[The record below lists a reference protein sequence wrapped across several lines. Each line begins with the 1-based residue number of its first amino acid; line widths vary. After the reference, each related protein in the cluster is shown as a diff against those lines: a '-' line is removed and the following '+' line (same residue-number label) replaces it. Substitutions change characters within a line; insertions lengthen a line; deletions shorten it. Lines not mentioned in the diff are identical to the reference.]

1 MDSIKWKCKNWIVYF
16 KIFDNFHFIHL
27 IVEKLNV
34 FNFHPIFSIVI
45 TNFTFTCEIWTRFL
59 KNIHQ
64 KWKYYRGRKKNFER
78 FWAVINRALT
88 HTHPHPA
95 KKRSHRPT
103 PIQKRSHPPTPSQ
116 KKVTPTHTQSKK
128 KGYTHPHLVKK
139 RTFPPKF
146 SRKCREKKIFHY
158 QLGNRICQKLKKSSI
173 PTDQVHRSVDINIF
187 WAETLAGGNFYG
199 TDFRDWQI

>member
-64 KWKYYRGRKKNFER
+64 KWKYYREEKQDFER
-78 FWAVINRALT
+78 FLIFLNIT
-88 HTHPHPA
+88 A
-95 KKRSHRPT
+95 KSNKIELSEEFMVMWKEE
-103 PIQKRSHPPTPSQ
+103 QPPEIFC
-116 KKVTPTHTQSKK
+116 K
-128 KGYTHPHLVKK
+128 KGVLINFANFTVLESLFLIKLQA
-139 RTFPPKF
+139 
-146 SRKCREKKIFHY
+146 SR
-158 QLGNRICQKLKKSSI
+158 
-173 PTDQVHRSVDINIF
+173 
-187 WAETLAGGNFYG
+187 NFYEQLFLQNASG
-199 TDFRDWQI
+199 RLLPKYEKNVG